1 MRQTRFMA
9 RLLSAAL
16 LVLLASC
23 SDARTVDTGSETFQV
38 TMQFQ
43 TSMDDLLF
51 LSAIDQLTVFLEVP
65 DGGATWPAQGM
76 REVEP
81 GLTTFVAPGNRSFE
95 ISLSGDY
102 VRENAVM
109 LAGRNAVSVF
119 LFPDGQDP
127 IEGVDEIDL
136 RARAFQLET
145 DGSLVPI
152 GASET
157 VGLSYPLRTGMG
169 TVQQALVLPCLP
181 MERARCTRP

>member
-1 MRQTRFMA
+1 MTFDP
-9 RLLSAAL
+9 
-16 LVLLASC
+16 VI
-23 SDARTVDTGSETFQV
+23 EKFFQV

-65 DGGATWPAQGM
+65 DGGPTWPAQGM

-119 LFPDGQDP
+119 LFPDGQEPVEGLDEVRVSPDMTPGDLLRLLPATAPEHGESLGLILDDADP
-127 IEGVDEIDL
+127 V
-136 RARAFQLET
+136 A
-145 DGSLVPI
+145 
-152 GASET
+152 GA
-157 VGLSYPLRTGMG
+157 
-169 TVQQALVLPCLP
+169 
-181 MERARCTRP
+181 